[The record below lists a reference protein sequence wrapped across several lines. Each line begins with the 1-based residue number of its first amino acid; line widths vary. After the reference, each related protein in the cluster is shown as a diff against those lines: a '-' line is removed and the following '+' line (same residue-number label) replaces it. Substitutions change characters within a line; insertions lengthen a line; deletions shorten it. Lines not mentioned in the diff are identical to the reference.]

1 MVCFQAGLTVVCLG
15 ILFGLGLRERL
26 AAFAT
31 GAALISFNFFVLA
44 RMVPQLLLEQKG
56 GVFSLLCG
64 FYLRL
69 ALTAVVLYL
78 AIAWARFPV
87 VFLLAGLS
95 TILATFAA
103 WSGRF
108 LMSNKHK
115 EA

>member
-1 MVCFQAGLTVVCLG
+1 MVLFQAGLAAICVCV
-15 ILFGLGLRERL
+15 LFALGLRERL

-44 RMVPQLLLEQKG
+44 KMVPKLVFEQKG
-56 GVFSLLCG
+56 AVFSLLCG

-69 ALTAVVLYL
+69 ILTAAALYL

-95 TILATFAA
+95 TILVTFAA

-108 LMSNKHK
+108 ITNKHK